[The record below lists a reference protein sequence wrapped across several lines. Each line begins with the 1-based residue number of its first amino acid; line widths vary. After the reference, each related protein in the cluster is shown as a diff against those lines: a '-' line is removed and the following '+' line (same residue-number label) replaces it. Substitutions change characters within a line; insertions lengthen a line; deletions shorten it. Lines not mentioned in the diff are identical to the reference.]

1 MTTINWRPSSAE
13 MRSWAAVVGA
23 ALTVAGSLFYFVN
36 WGIFAGG
43 RGFAFFLWSFAAVAF
58 CTGVTGTKVGLPAYW
73 AWMAFVWTV
82 SWVIGH
88 LALAA
93 TYFLVVTPLAVI
105 GRLVGR
111 DRLKLHK
118 AEGKIS
124 YWQRVPSERS
134 QDPERQF

>member
-1 MTTINWRPSSAE
+1 
-13 MRSWAAVVGA
+13 MRCWAVLVAA
-23 ALTVAGSLFYFVN
+23 ALAAAGALFYFVN

-58 CTGVTGTKVGLPAYW
+58 STGMTGTKLGLPAYW
-73 AWMAFVWTV
+73 AWMGFVWIV

-88 LALAA
+88 VALAA
-93 TYFLVVTPLAVI
+93 TYFLVVTPLAMM
-105 GRLVGR
+105 GRLFGR

-118 AEGKIS
+118 TGDTTS

-134 QDPERQF
+134 PDPERQF